1 MRPLRIAI
9 IGYGKIAEDEHVP
22 SIAGNPRF
30 ELAANVG
37 SKAPTGGPVPGFRRH
52 PEMFEA
58 IGDLDAVAL
67 CTPPSVRTDIAR
79 ECLARGLHV
88 LLEKPPATTLSE
100 IEDLRLEAEGRQRT
114 LFTTWHS
121 QYNPAVDAAA
131 EALAES
137 RIARMRIDWRE
148 SVRKWHPG
156 QQWIWEPGG
165 FGVFDPGINALS
177 IVTKIFP
184 GPLFVREAELSVPS
198 NLEMPIAA
206 AIRFT
211 SPAAPGGDL
220 SAGFDWREEK
230 DEIWT
235 IAIETDDGLSL
246 RLAGGGA
253 RLEIEGREPVEAPRA
268 EYQRIYE
275 RFAELLD
282 QRRSHVDVAPLRLTA
297 DAFLV
302 GSRVSVEPFE
312 E

>member
-1 MRPLRIAI
+1 MKPLSIAI

-22 SIAGNPRF
+22 SIAGNARF

-37 SKAPTGGPVPGFRRH
+37 SKAPTDGPVPGFRRH

-100 IEDLRLEAEGRQRT
+100 VEDLRLEAEGRQRT

-131 EALAES
+131 EALAGR

-148 SVRKWHPG
+148 SVSKWHPG

-177 IVTKIFP
+177 IATKIFP

-198 NLEMPIAA
+198 NLDMPIAA

-235 IAIETDDGLSL
+235 IAIETGDGFSL
-246 RLAGGGA
+246 RLVGGGA

-275 RFAELLD
+275 SFAELLD
-282 QRRSHVDVAPLRLTA
+282 RRRSHVDVAPLRLTA

-302 GSRVSVEPFE
+302 GRRVSVEPFE

>member
-1 MRPLRIAI
+1 VKPLRIAI
-9 IGYGKIAEDEHVP
+9 VGYGKIAEDEHLP
-22 SIAGNPRF
+22 AIAANPRF

-37 SKAPTGGPVPGFRRH
+37 SKAPADCPVPAFRRH
-52 PEMFEA
+52 PEMLEA

-67 CTPPSVRTDIAR
+67 CTPPSARTEIAR
-79 ECLARGLHV
+79 DCLSRGLHV

-121 QYNPAVDAAA
+121 QYNPTVDAAA
-131 EALAES
+131 EALAGR

-177 IVTKIFP
+177 IATRIFP
-184 GPLFVREAELSVPS
+184 GALFVTEAELAVPA
-198 NLEMPIAA
+198 NLDMPIAA
-206 AIRFT
+206 AIRFA
-211 SPAAPGGDL
+211 SPAAPAADL
-220 SAGFDWREEK
+220 SAGFDWREER
-230 DEIWT
+230 EEVWT
-235 IAIETDDGLSL
+235 IAVETEDGLSL
-246 RLAGGGA
+246 RLVGGGA
-253 RLEIEGREPVEAPRA
+253 RLEIAGSEPVEAPRA
-268 EYQRIYE
+268 EYPRIYE

-282 QRRSHVDVAPLRLTA
+282 ERRSHVDVAPLRLTA

-302 GSRVSVEPFE
+302 GRRVSVEPFSG
-312 E
+312 

>member
-1 MRPLRIAI
+1 MKPLRIAI

-22 SIAGNPRF
+22 SIAGNDRF

-37 SKAPTGGPVPGFRRH
+37 SKAPREGAAPGFARH
-52 PEMFEA
+52 PEMFDA
-58 IGDLDAVAL
+58 VSDIDAVAI
-67 CTPPSVRTDIAR
+67 CTPPPVRYDIAR
-79 ECLARGLHV
+79 ECIERGLHV

-100 IEDLRLEAEGRQRT
+100 IEDLACLAEGRQVT

-131 EALAES
+131 QALAGK

-156 QQWIWEPGG
+156 QQWIWEVGG

-177 IVTKIFP
+177 IASKIFP
-184 GPLFVREAELSVPS
+184 GPLFVREAELSIPG
-198 NLEMPIAA
+198 NLQMPIAA
-206 AIRFT
+206 SIGFS
-211 SPAAPGGDL
+211 SPVADGEV

-235 IAIETDDGLSL
+235 IEVETVDGPKL
-246 RLAGGGA
+246 RLSGGGA
-253 RLEIEGREPVEAPRA
+253 RLEIEGGETIEAERE
-268 EYQRIYE
+268 EYPRIYR
-275 RFAELLD
+275 RFADLIDE
-282 QRRSHVDVAPLRLTA
+282 RRSLVDVTPLRLTA

-302 GSRVSVEPFE
+302 GKRVSVEPFE
-312 E
+312 G

>member
-1 MRPLRIAI
+1 VKPLRLAI

-22 SIAGNPRF
+22 SIAGNERF

-37 SKAPTGGPVPGFRRH
+37 SKAPREGSVPGFARH

-58 IGDLDAVAL
+58 VSDIDAVAI
-67 CTPPSVRTDIAR
+67 CTPPSVRYDIAR
-79 ECLARGLHV
+79 ECIERGLHV

-100 IEDLRLEAEGRQRT
+100 IEDLACLAEGKQVT

-131 EALAES
+131 QALAGK

-156 QQWIWEPGG
+156 QQWIWEVGG

-177 IVTKIFP
+177 IASKIFP
-184 GPLFVREAELSVPS
+184 GPLFVREAELSIPQ

-206 AIRFT
+206 RIGFS
-211 SPAAPGGDL
+211 SPVSDGDV
-220 SAGFDWREEK
+220 SGGFDWREEK

-235 IAIETDDGLSL
+235 IEVETSDGLKL
-246 RLAGGGA
+246 RLSGGGA
-253 RLEIEGREPVEAPRA
+253 RLEIEGGETVEAEREEYPRS
-268 EYQRIYE
+268 YR
-275 RFAELLD
+275 RFADLIDE
-282 QRRSHVDVAPLRLTA
+282 RRSLVDVTPLRLTA

-302 GSRVSVEPFE
+302 GRRVSVEPFE